1 MTNLDQFTS
10 VFKSADKLRFH
21 YGRVHIGKVLVV
33 TDLSVSDSAAL
44 TASLRKFLSVL
55 ETESPAWETLS
66 GEDFGS
72 VNILLEKIEA
82 HKPDLIVTY
91 RHLHSD
97 AWNWPHGLG
106 EYLDVITQVTTTPVV
121 VIPHPDAGHARSHS
135 LTHTKRVMA
144 ITDHLAGDDSLVN
157 HALRF
162 VEKGGSCWL
171 AHVEGGA
178 QFDRYTET
186 IGKIPSIETEMA
198 RETILEQL
206 LKEPRDYI
214 NSCREALAAENVPTE
229 NVPTEN
235 VPTENLPVVIEEVVT
250 LGHRLS
256 EYRRLVEEHEIDLL
270 VFYTKDQDQLA
281 MHGLAYPLAVELR
294 SIPIL
299 ML

>member
-10 VFKSADKLRFH
+10 VFKSADKPRFH
-21 YGRVHIGKVLVV
+21 YSHVHIRKVLVV
-33 TDLSVSDSAAL
+33 TDLNARDSVVLTTAL
-44 TASLRKFLSVL
+44 KRTLSVL
-55 ETESPAWETLS
+55 ETDLPRWETLS
-66 GEDFGS
+66 MDDFDS
-72 VNILLEKIEA
+72 IKTLLKLIEA

-97 AWNWPHGLG
+97 AWNLPHGLG
-106 EYLDVITQVTTTPVV
+106 EYLDVMTQGTTTPVV
-121 VIPHPDAGHARSHS
+121 VVPHPDASHIRSHN
-135 LTHTKRVMA
+135 LAQTKRIMA
-144 ITDHLAGDDSLVN
+144 VTDHLAGDDSLVN
-157 HALRF
+157 YALRF
-162 VEKGGSCWL
+162 IEKGGSCWL
-171 AHVEGGA
+171 THIEAGA
-178 QFDRYTET
+178 QFDRYTEA

-214 NSCREALAAENVPTE
+214 NSCREVS
-229 NVPTEN
+229 V
-235 VPTENLPVVIEEVVT
+235 TENLAVVIEEIVT

-256 EYRRLVEEHEIDLL
+256 EYRRLIDQHKIDLL

-281 MHGLAYPLAVELR
+281 MNGLAYPLAVELR

>member
-10 VFKSADKLRFH
+10 VFKSADKPRFH

-44 TASLRKFLSVL
+44 TASLKKFLSVL

-66 GEDFGS
+66 GEDFDS
-72 VNILLEKIEA
+72 VNTLLEKIEA

-121 VIPHPDAGHARSHS
+121 VVPHPDAGHARSHS

-178 QFDRYTET
+178 QFDRYIEA

-198 RETILEQL
+198 QETILEQL

-214 NSCREALAAENVPTE
+214 NSCREALAA
-229 NVPTEN
+229 EN

>member
-10 VFKSADKLRFH
+10 VFKSADKPRFH
-21 YGRVHIGKVLVV
+21 YGHVHIEKVLVV
-33 TDLSVSDSAAL
+33 TDLSVSESATL
-44 TASLRKFLSVL
+44 TASLKEFLSVL
-55 ETESPAWETLS
+55 ETESPVWETL
-66 GEDFGS
+66 GGDDFDS
-72 VNILLEKIEA
+72 VNTLLEKIEA

-121 VIPHPDAGHARSHS
+121 VIPHPDAGHAQSHS

-157 HALRF
+157 YALRF
-162 VEKGGSCWL
+162 VEKDGSCWL

-178 QFDRYTET
+178 QFDRYTEA

-214 NSCREALAAENVPTE
+214 NSCRKALAAENLPTE
-229 NVPTEN
+229 NPT
-235 VPTENLPVVIEEVVT
+235 VTIEEVVT

-281 MHGLAYPLAVELR
+281 MHG
-294 SIPIL
+294 
-299 ML
+299 

>member
-10 VFKSADKLRFH
+10 VFKSADKPRFQL
-21 YGRVHIGKVLVV
+21 GPVAIGKVLVV
-33 TDLSVSDSAAL
+33 TDLSADDSAAL
-44 TASLRKFLSVL
+44 SQNLKEFLSVL
-55 ETESPAWETLS
+55 EKDTPEWATLGS
-66 GEDFGS
+66 DDFNN
-72 VNILLEKIEA
+72 VNGLLEQIEA
-82 HKPDLIVTY
+82 HQPDLILTY

-106 EYLDVITQVTTTPVV
+106 EYLDVLTQVTTTPVL
-121 VIPHPDAGHARSHS
+121 VIPHPDASHALPHS
-135 LTHTKRVMA
+135 LSHIKRVMA
-144 ITDHLAGDDSLVN
+144 ITDHLVGDDSLVN

-162 VEKGGSCWL
+162 VQADGSCWL
-171 AHVEGGA
+171 AHVEGGDK
-178 QFDRYTET
+178 FDRYMDA

-214 NSCREALAAENVPTE
+214 ESCREAVAAANR
-229 NVPTEN
+229 
-235 VPTENLPVVIEEVVT
+235 PVTIEDVVT